1 MLYLL
6 FVVVIK
12 KKTYTTCIPFTTQ
25 PYTKYNSLSNMNLN
39 VASSL
44 IIVAAFFGIL
54 TRTTDAQRGRYSQTG
69 TVGKGAG
76 QTSGKG
82 GRRYYDSYYSGARK
96 NPYWGYTC
104 VDSEFVVYKGKTCD
118 WISNNLDPSKMKL
131 KCNKTS
137 ELGNV
142 YNLCPLTC
150 SQVDLGPCEQ

>member
-1 MLYLL
+1 
-6 FVVVIK
+6 
-12 KKTYTTCIPFTTQ
+12 
-25 PYTKYNSLSNMNLN
+25 MNLN

-54 TRTTDAQRGRYSQTG
+54 TRTTDAQRGRWR
-69 TVGKGAG
+69 
-76 QTSGKG
+76 TSGKG
-82 GRRYYDSYYSGARK
+82 YSRYYDSYYSGARK
-96 NPYWGYTC
+96 NPYRGYTC

-142 YNLCPLTC
+142 YDLCALTC